1 MKRDSRSH
9 ESSEVVGVRG
19 FEPPTPCSQ
28 RRSPNP
34 ATGSQVY
41 TIQAFSAFRPSR
53 DIPSSPRKSLENR
66 PKNVRSELPAPPQ
79 DGLGFAVR
87 LPPAFALTV
96 VRLLHLEP
104 GERAPFLV
112 RGRVV
117 LGHQALIATLPDLL
131 PCGEPLWG
139 ESP

>member
-19 FEPPTPCSQ
+19 ILNLRLPAPKDGRQTRPPGPKCTRFKRFPLSAL
-28 RRSPNP
+28 P
-34 ATGSQVY
+34 ATS
-41 TIQAFSAFRPSR
+41 RHHRENPS
-53 DIPSSPRKSLENR
+53 KT
-66 PKNVRSELPAPPQ
+66 VRSELPAPPQ

-112 RGRVV
+112 
-117 LGHQALIATLPDLL
+117 
-131 PCGEPLWG
+131 
-139 ESP
+139 